1 MPPRAVYLATSS
13 PRPRRSLGILPSFR
27 RRRPRPGKK
36 MGAALSS
43 IPFLLISPLIARR
56 RRPSQS
62 RSTCLPPPHTHAL
75 SLWDFR
81 VERDDDDAELGRELS
96 LTGCLTLSSYCGLLR
111 TDCCV
116 FLSSNG
122 PDRRSRPPT
131 RRRYRSSSRVC
142 FPIPS
147 YGYLFVRH
155 TGTLLS
161 PLKVCDARRELLS
174 LSLHTLSTLVLDF
187 SLEG

>member
-1 MPPRAVYLATSS
+1 MRAPSRGVPRDVLATSTS
-13 PRPRRSLGILPSFR
+13 FTGHTSVFSAATASTGEENGSRSLLYPFPSD
-27 RRRPRPGKK
+27 
-36 MGAALSS
+36 LSADRTPATTFAKS
-43 IPFLLISPLIARR
+43 INVLAS
-56 RRPSQS
+56 
-62 RSTCLPPPHTHAL
+62 STHTR

-174 LSLHTLSTLVLDF
+174 LSPHTFHSRP
-187 SLEG
+187 